1 MTTRRNFLKTGGLS
15 LASLMVGQHSFA
27 RMAEKADD
35 KLAGAASTTQYVC
48 KRPVPSKRQFT
59 SEAVEKAIATTKAK
73 LKDPKLAWM
82 FENCFPNTLDTT
94 CEHKMV
100 NGKPDTFV
108 LTGDIHAMWLRDSSA
123 QVFPHIQFAN
133 DDPKVKTMLAGVINR
148 QTWCINID
156 PYANGFNEGPTGSEW
171 ESDFTDMK
179 KELHERK
186 WEIDSLCYP
195 IRLAYHYWKTTGDA
209 SIFSDEW
216 LTAIAKVLKTFK
228 EQQRKE
234 DPKGPYRFQRK
245 TERALDTMTNDGWGN
260 PVKPVGL
267 IASAFRPSD
276 DATTFQFLV
285 PSNFFAVTSLRKAAE
300 MGYKQFAYLPLFQED
315 AAKTAG
321 PFILPSDKREIAM
334 LTTQFLSSSHFSSTM
349 LDRFQSEINHLHSGM
364 TIHRI
369 SPIEL
374 KEKKLPSSLNIQ
386 RTAGIICFEVFDYDY
401 AQMLCD
407 LDLPLL
413 FVDSPVMN
421 MRPPLKADRL
431 YMENRIEIQ
440 NAVTHMVQRGKK
452 RISFAGDKNHCQSF
466 FERYMAYRDAVEHFG
481 LTEGLSTCAMPSGQQ
496 NYPVSLYETIRRF
509 KTMPDAFV
517 CANDFVAMDLVKALN
532 ELGYSVPDD
541 IWVCGFDDSQ
551 EASYFAPR
559 LTSIH
564 IHGQIMGYTAAN
576 LLMTRIE
583 EPSLNYRTVYTE
595 TNLILRESTGD

>member
-1 MTTRRNFLKTGGLS
+1 MATKVTIQDIANELQLSRNTVS
-15 LASLMVGQHSFA
+15 
-27 RMAEKADD
+27 
-35 KLAGAASTTQYVC
+35 
-48 KRPVPSKRQFT
+48 
-59 SEAVEKAIATTKAK
+59 KAINNTGV
-73 LKDPKLAWM
+73 LA
-82 FENCFPNTLDTT
+82 
-94 CEHKMV
+94 
-100 NGKPDTFV
+100 
-108 LTGDIHAMWLRDSSA
+108 
-123 QVFPHIQFAN
+123 
-133 DDPKVKTMLAGVINR
+133 
-148 QTWCINID
+148 
-156 PYANGFNEGPTGSEW
+156 
-171 ESDFTDMK
+171 
-179 KELHERK
+179 
-186 WEIDSLCYP
+186 
-195 IRLAYHYWKTTGDA
+195 
-209 SIFSDEW
+209 
-216 LTAIAKVLKTFK
+216 
-228 EQQRKE
+228 
-234 DPKGPYRFQRK
+234 
-245 TERALDTMTNDGWGN
+245 
-260 PVKPVGL
+260 
-267 IASAFRPSD
+267 
-276 DATTFQFLV
+276 DATREKI
-285 PSNFFAVTSLRKAAE
+285 LRKAAE

-315 AAKTAG
+315 TAKAAEHS
-321 PFILPSDKREIAM
+321 ILPSDKREIAM
-334 LTTQFLSSSHFSSTM
+334 LTTQFLSSSHFSSMM
-349 LDRFQSEINHLHSGM
+349 LDRFQSEIDHLHSGM

-374 KEKKLPSSLNIQ
+374 KEKKLPSSLNIE
-386 RTAGIICFEVFDYDY
+386 RTAGIICIEVFDYDY

-407 LDLPLL
+407 LDVPLL
-413 FVDSPVMN
+413 FVDTPVMD

-431 YMENRIEIQ
+431 YMENRIEVQ
-440 NAVTHMVQRGKK
+440 NAVAHMVQRGKK

-466 FERYMAYRDAVEHFG
+466 FERYMAYKDAVEYFG

>member
-1 MTTRRNFLKTGGLS
+1 MATKVTIQDIANELQLSRNTVS
-15 LASLMVGQHSFA
+15 
-27 RMAEKADD
+27 
-35 KLAGAASTTQYVC
+35 
-48 KRPVPSKRQFT
+48 
-59 SEAVEKAIATTKAK
+59 KAINNTGV
-73 LKDPKLAWM
+73 LA
-82 FENCFPNTLDTT
+82 
-94 CEHKMV
+94 
-100 NGKPDTFV
+100 
-108 LTGDIHAMWLRDSSA
+108 
-123 QVFPHIQFAN
+123 
-133 DDPKVKTMLAGVINR
+133 
-148 QTWCINID
+148 
-156 PYANGFNEGPTGSEW
+156 
-171 ESDFTDMK
+171 
-179 KELHERK
+179 
-186 WEIDSLCYP
+186 
-195 IRLAYHYWKTTGDA
+195 
-209 SIFSDEW
+209 
-216 LTAIAKVLKTFK
+216 
-228 EQQRKE
+228 
-234 DPKGPYRFQRK
+234 
-245 TERALDTMTNDGWGN
+245 
-260 PVKPVGL
+260 
-267 IASAFRPSD
+267 
-276 DATTFQFLV
+276 DATREKI
-285 PSNFFAVTSLRKAAE
+285 LRKAAE
-300 MGYKQFAYLPLFQED
+300 MGYKQFAYLPLFQEG

-321 PFILPSDKREIAM
+321 LSILPSDKREIAM
-334 LTTQFLSSSHFSSTM
+334 LTTQFLSSSHFSSMM
-349 LDRFQSEINHLHSGM
+349 LDRFQSEIDHLHSGM

-407 LDLPLL
+407 LDVPLL
-413 FVDSPVMN
+413 FVDTPVME

-440 NAVTHMVQRGKK
+440 NAVAHMVQRGKK

-466 FERYMAYRDAVEHFG
+466 FERYMAYKDAMEYLG

-564 IHGQIMGYTAAN
+564 IHEQIMGYTAAN

>member
-1 MTTRRNFLKTGGLS
+1 MATRVTIQDIASELQLSRNTVS
-15 LASLMVGQHSFA
+15 
-27 RMAEKADD
+27 
-35 KLAGAASTTQYVC
+35 
-48 KRPVPSKRQFT
+48 
-59 SEAVEKAIATTKAK
+59 KAINNTGVLAAATREK
-73 LKDPKLAWM
+73 
-82 FENCFPNTLDTT
+82 
-94 CEHKMV
+94 
-100 NGKPDTFV
+100 
-108 LTGDIHAMWLRDSSA
+108 I
-123 QVFPHIQFAN
+123 
-133 DDPKVKTMLAGVINR
+133 
-148 QTWCINID
+148 
-156 PYANGFNEGPTGSEW
+156 
-171 ESDFTDMK
+171 
-179 KELHERK
+179 
-186 WEIDSLCYP
+186 
-195 IRLAYHYWKTTGDA
+195 
-209 SIFSDEW
+209 
-216 LTAIAKVLKTFK
+216 
-228 EQQRKE
+228 
-234 DPKGPYRFQRK
+234 
-245 TERALDTMTNDGWGN
+245 
-260 PVKPVGL
+260 
-267 IASAFRPSD
+267 
-276 DATTFQFLV
+276 
-285 PSNFFAVTSLRKAAE
+285 LRKAAE
-300 MGYKQFAYLPLFQED
+300 MGYKQFAYLPLFQEG

-321 PFILPSDKREIAM
+321 LSILPSDKREIAM
-334 LTTQFLSSSHFSSTM
+334 LTTQFLSSSHFSSMM
-349 LDRFQSEINHLHSGM
+349 LDRFQSEIDHLHSGM

-374 KEKKLPSSLNIQ
+374 KEKKLPSSLDIQ

-407 LDLPLL
+407 LDVPLL
-413 FVDSPVMN
+413 FVDTPVMD

-440 NAVTHMVQRGKK
+440 NAVAHMVQRGKK

-466 FERYMAYRDAVEHFG
+466 FERYMAYKDAMEYFG

-564 IHGQIMGYTAAN
+564 IHEQIMGYTAAN

>member
-1 MTTRRNFLKTGGLS
+1 MATKVTIQDIANELQLSRNTVS
-15 LASLMVGQHSFA
+15 
-27 RMAEKADD
+27 
-35 KLAGAASTTQYVC
+35 
-48 KRPVPSKRQFT
+48 
-59 SEAVEKAIATTKAK
+59 KAINNTGV
-73 LKDPKLAWM
+73 LA
-82 FENCFPNTLDTT
+82 
-94 CEHKMV
+94 
-100 NGKPDTFV
+100 
-108 LTGDIHAMWLRDSSA
+108 
-123 QVFPHIQFAN
+123 
-133 DDPKVKTMLAGVINR
+133 
-148 QTWCINID
+148 
-156 PYANGFNEGPTGSEW
+156 
-171 ESDFTDMK
+171 
-179 KELHERK
+179 
-186 WEIDSLCYP
+186 
-195 IRLAYHYWKTTGDA
+195 
-209 SIFSDEW
+209 
-216 LTAIAKVLKTFK
+216 
-228 EQQRKE
+228 
-234 DPKGPYRFQRK
+234 
-245 TERALDTMTNDGWGN
+245 
-260 PVKPVGL
+260 
-267 IASAFRPSD
+267 
-276 DATTFQFLV
+276 DATREKI
-285 PSNFFAVTSLRKAAE
+285 LRKAAE

-315 AAKTAG
+315 TAKAAEHS
-321 PFILPSDKREIAM
+321 ILPSDKREIAM
-334 LTTQFLSSSHFSSTM
+334 LTTQFLSSSHFSSMM
-349 LDRFQSEINHLHSGM
+349 LDRFQSEIDHLHSGM

-407 LDLPLL
+407 LDVPLL
-413 FVDSPVMN
+413 FVDTPVMD

-431 YMENRIEIQ
+431 YMENRIEVQ
-440 NAVTHMVQRGKK
+440 NAVAHMVQRGKK

-466 FERYMAYRDAVEHFG
+466 FERYMAYKDAVEYFG
-481 LTEGLSTCAMPSGQQ
+481 LTEGLNTCAMPSGQQ

>member
-1 MTTRRNFLKTGGLS
+1 MATKVTIQDIANELQLSRNTVS
-15 LASLMVGQHSFA
+15 
-27 RMAEKADD
+27 
-35 KLAGAASTTQYVC
+35 
-48 KRPVPSKRQFT
+48 
-59 SEAVEKAIATTKAK
+59 KAINNTGV
-73 LKDPKLAWM
+73 LA
-82 FENCFPNTLDTT
+82 
-94 CEHKMV
+94 
-100 NGKPDTFV
+100 
-108 LTGDIHAMWLRDSSA
+108 
-123 QVFPHIQFAN
+123 
-133 DDPKVKTMLAGVINR
+133 
-148 QTWCINID
+148 
-156 PYANGFNEGPTGSEW
+156 
-171 ESDFTDMK
+171 
-179 KELHERK
+179 
-186 WEIDSLCYP
+186 
-195 IRLAYHYWKTTGDA
+195 
-209 SIFSDEW
+209 
-216 LTAIAKVLKTFK
+216 
-228 EQQRKE
+228 
-234 DPKGPYRFQRK
+234 
-245 TERALDTMTNDGWGN
+245 
-260 PVKPVGL
+260 
-267 IASAFRPSD
+267 
-276 DATTFQFLV
+276 DATREKI
-285 PSNFFAVTSLRKAAE
+285 LRKAAE

-315 AAKTAG
+315 TAKAAEHS
-321 PFILPSDKREIAM
+321 ILPSDKREIAM
-334 LTTQFLSSSHFSSTM
+334 LTTQFLSSSHFSSMM
-349 LDRFQSEINHLHSGM
+349 LDRFQSEIEHLHSCT

-386 RTAGIICFEVFDYDY
+386 RTAGIICIEVFDYDY

-407 LDLPLL
+407 LDVPLL
-413 FVDSPVMN
+413 FVDTPVMD

-431 YMENRIEIQ
+431 YMENRIEVQ
-440 NAVTHMVQRGKK
+440 NAVAHMVQRGKK

-466 FERYMAYRDAVEHFG
+466 FERYMAYKDAVEYFG
-481 LTEGLSTCAMPSGQQ
+481 LTEGLSTCAMPFGQQ

>member
-1 MTTRRNFLKTGGLS
+1 MATKVTIQDIASELQLSRNTVS
-15 LASLMVGQHSFA
+15 
-27 RMAEKADD
+27 
-35 KLAGAASTTQYVC
+35 
-48 KRPVPSKRQFT
+48 
-59 SEAVEKAIATTKAK
+59 KAINNTGV
-73 LKDPKLAWM
+73 LA
-82 FENCFPNTLDTT
+82 
-94 CEHKMV
+94 
-100 NGKPDTFV
+100 
-108 LTGDIHAMWLRDSSA
+108 
-123 QVFPHIQFAN
+123 
-133 DDPKVKTMLAGVINR
+133 
-148 QTWCINID
+148 
-156 PYANGFNEGPTGSEW
+156 
-171 ESDFTDMK
+171 
-179 KELHERK
+179 
-186 WEIDSLCYP
+186 
-195 IRLAYHYWKTTGDA
+195 
-209 SIFSDEW
+209 
-216 LTAIAKVLKTFK
+216 
-228 EQQRKE
+228 
-234 DPKGPYRFQRK
+234 
-245 TERALDTMTNDGWGN
+245 
-260 PVKPVGL
+260 
-267 IASAFRPSD
+267 
-276 DATTFQFLV
+276 DATREKI
-285 PSNFFAVTSLRKAAE
+285 LRKAAE
-300 MGYKQFAYLPLFQED
+300 MGYKQFAYLPLFQEG

-321 PFILPSDKREIAM
+321 LSILPSDKREIAM

-374 KEKKLPSSLNIQ
+374 KEKKLPSSLDIQ

-407 LDLPLL
+407 LDVPLL
-413 FVDSPVMN
+413 FVDTPVMD

-440 NAVTHMVQRGKK
+440 NAVAHMVQRGKK

-466 FERYMAYRDAVEHFG
+466 FERYMAYKDAMEYFG

-551 EASYFAPR
+551 EASYFSPH

>member
-1 MTTRRNFLKTGGLS
+1 MATKVTIQDIANELQLSRNTVS
-15 LASLMVGQHSFA
+15 
-27 RMAEKADD
+27 
-35 KLAGAASTTQYVC
+35 
-48 KRPVPSKRQFT
+48 
-59 SEAVEKAIATTKAK
+59 KAINSTGV
-73 LKDPKLAWM
+73 LA
-82 FENCFPNTLDTT
+82 
-94 CEHKMV
+94 
-100 NGKPDTFV
+100 
-108 LTGDIHAMWLRDSSA
+108 
-123 QVFPHIQFAN
+123 
-133 DDPKVKTMLAGVINR
+133 
-148 QTWCINID
+148 
-156 PYANGFNEGPTGSEW
+156 
-171 ESDFTDMK
+171 
-179 KELHERK
+179 
-186 WEIDSLCYP
+186 
-195 IRLAYHYWKTTGDA
+195 
-209 SIFSDEW
+209 
-216 LTAIAKVLKTFK
+216 
-228 EQQRKE
+228 
-234 DPKGPYRFQRK
+234 
-245 TERALDTMTNDGWGN
+245 
-260 PVKPVGL
+260 
-267 IASAFRPSD
+267 
-276 DATTFQFLV
+276 DATREKI
-285 PSNFFAVTSLRKAAE
+285 LRKAAE

-315 AAKTAG
+315 TAKAAEHS
-321 PFILPSDKREIAM
+321 ILPSDKREIAM
-334 LTTQFLSSSHFSSTM
+334 LTTQFLSSSHFSSMM
-349 LDRFQSEINHLHSGM
+349 LDRFQSEIEHLHSCT

-386 RTAGIICFEVFDYDY
+386 RTAGIICIEVFDYDY

-407 LDLPLL
+407 LDVPLL
-413 FVDSPVMN
+413 FVDTPVMD

-431 YMENRIEIQ
+431 YMENRIEVQ
-440 NAVTHMVQRGKK
+440 NAVAHMVQRGKK

-466 FERYMAYRDAVEHFG
+466 FERYMAYKDAVEYFG

>member
-1 MTTRRNFLKTGGLS
+1 MATKVTIQDIANELQLSRNTVS
-15 LASLMVGQHSFA
+15 
-27 RMAEKADD
+27 
-35 KLAGAASTTQYVC
+35 
-48 KRPVPSKRQFT
+48 
-59 SEAVEKAIATTKAK
+59 KAINNTGV
-73 LKDPKLAWM
+73 LA
-82 FENCFPNTLDTT
+82 
-94 CEHKMV
+94 
-100 NGKPDTFV
+100 
-108 LTGDIHAMWLRDSSA
+108 
-123 QVFPHIQFAN
+123 
-133 DDPKVKTMLAGVINR
+133 
-148 QTWCINID
+148 
-156 PYANGFNEGPTGSEW
+156 
-171 ESDFTDMK
+171 
-179 KELHERK
+179 
-186 WEIDSLCYP
+186 
-195 IRLAYHYWKTTGDA
+195 
-209 SIFSDEW
+209 
-216 LTAIAKVLKTFK
+216 
-228 EQQRKE
+228 
-234 DPKGPYRFQRK
+234 
-245 TERALDTMTNDGWGN
+245 
-260 PVKPVGL
+260 
-267 IASAFRPSD
+267 
-276 DATTFQFLV
+276 DATREKI
-285 PSNFFAVTSLRKAAE
+285 LRKAAE

-315 AAKTAG
+315 TAKAAEHS
-321 PFILPSDKREIAM
+321 ILPSDKREIAM
-334 LTTQFLSSSHFSSTM
+334 LTTQFLSSSHFSSMM
-349 LDRFQSEINHLHSGM
+349 LDRFQSEIEHLHSCT

-374 KEKKLPSSLNIQ
+374 KEKKLPSSLNIE
-386 RTAGIICFEVFDYDY
+386 RTAGIICIEVFDYDY

-407 LDLPLL
+407 LDVPLL
-413 FVDSPVMN
+413 FVDTPVMD

-431 YMENRIEIQ
+431 YMENRIEVQ
-440 NAVTHMVQRGKK
+440 NAVAHMVQRGKK

-466 FERYMAYRDAVEHFG
+466 FERYMAYRDAVEYFG

>member
-1 MTTRRNFLKTGGLS
+1 MATRVTIQDIANELQLSRNTVS
-15 LASLMVGQHSFA
+15 
-27 RMAEKADD
+27 
-35 KLAGAASTTQYVC
+35 
-48 KRPVPSKRQFT
+48 
-59 SEAVEKAIATTKAK
+59 KAINNTGV
-73 LKDPKLAWM
+73 LA
-82 FENCFPNTLDTT
+82 
-94 CEHKMV
+94 
-100 NGKPDTFV
+100 
-108 LTGDIHAMWLRDSSA
+108 
-123 QVFPHIQFAN
+123 
-133 DDPKVKTMLAGVINR
+133 
-148 QTWCINID
+148 
-156 PYANGFNEGPTGSEW
+156 
-171 ESDFTDMK
+171 
-179 KELHERK
+179 
-186 WEIDSLCYP
+186 
-195 IRLAYHYWKTTGDA
+195 
-209 SIFSDEW
+209 
-216 LTAIAKVLKTFK
+216 
-228 EQQRKE
+228 
-234 DPKGPYRFQRK
+234 
-245 TERALDTMTNDGWGN
+245 
-260 PVKPVGL
+260 
-267 IASAFRPSD
+267 
-276 DATTFQFLV
+276 DATREKI
-285 PSNFFAVTSLRKAAE
+285 LRKAAE
-300 MGYKQFAYLPLFQED
+300 MGYKQFAYLPLFQEG

-321 PFILPSDKREIAM
+321 LSILPSDKREIAM
-334 LTTQFLSSSHFSSTM
+334 LTTQFLSSSHFSSMM
-349 LDRFQSEINHLHSGM
+349 LDRFQSEIDHLHSGM

-374 KEKKLPSSLNIQ
+374 KEKKLPSSLDIQ

-407 LDLPLL
+407 LDVPLL
-413 FVDSPVMN
+413 FVDTPVME

-440 NAVTHMVQRGKK
+440 NAVAHMVQRGKK

-466 FERYMAYRDAVEHFG
+466 FERYMAYKDAMEYFG
-481 LTEGLSTCAMPSGQQ
+481 LTEGLSTCAMPPGQQ

-564 IHGQIMGYTAAN
+564 IHEQIMGYTAAN

>member
-1 MTTRRNFLKTGGLS
+1 MATKVTIQDIASELQLSRNTVS
-15 LASLMVGQHSFA
+15 
-27 RMAEKADD
+27 
-35 KLAGAASTTQYVC
+35 
-48 KRPVPSKRQFT
+48 
-59 SEAVEKAIATTKAK
+59 KAINNTGV
-73 LKDPKLAWM
+73 LA
-82 FENCFPNTLDTT
+82 
-94 CEHKMV
+94 
-100 NGKPDTFV
+100 
-108 LTGDIHAMWLRDSSA
+108 
-123 QVFPHIQFAN
+123 
-133 DDPKVKTMLAGVINR
+133 
-148 QTWCINID
+148 
-156 PYANGFNEGPTGSEW
+156 
-171 ESDFTDMK
+171 
-179 KELHERK
+179 
-186 WEIDSLCYP
+186 
-195 IRLAYHYWKTTGDA
+195 
-209 SIFSDEW
+209 
-216 LTAIAKVLKTFK
+216 
-228 EQQRKE
+228 
-234 DPKGPYRFQRK
+234 
-245 TERALDTMTNDGWGN
+245 
-260 PVKPVGL
+260 
-267 IASAFRPSD
+267 
-276 DATTFQFLV
+276 DATREKI
-285 PSNFFAVTSLRKAAE
+285 LRKAAE
-300 MGYKQFAYLPLFQED
+300 MGYKQFAYLPLFQEG

-321 PFILPSDKREIAM
+321 LSILPSDKREIAM
-334 LTTQFLSSSHFSSTM
+334 LTTQFLSSSHFSSMM
-349 LDRFQSEINHLHSGM
+349 LDRFQSEIDHLHSGM

-386 RTAGIICFEVFDYDY
+386 RTAGIICIEVFDYDY

-407 LDLPLL
+407 LDVPLL
-413 FVDSPVMN
+413 FVDTPVMD

-440 NAVTHMVQRGKK
+440 NAVAHMVQRGKK

-466 FERYMAYRDAVEHFG
+466 FERYMAYKDAMEYFG

-551 EASYFAPR
+551 EASYFSPH

-564 IHGQIMGYTAAN
+564 IHEQIMGYTAAN

>member
-1 MTTRRNFLKTGGLS
+1 MATKVTIQDIASELQLSRNTVS
-15 LASLMVGQHSFA
+15 
-27 RMAEKADD
+27 
-35 KLAGAASTTQYVC
+35 
-48 KRPVPSKRQFT
+48 
-59 SEAVEKAIATTKAK
+59 KAINNTGV
-73 LKDPKLAWM
+73 LA
-82 FENCFPNTLDTT
+82 
-94 CEHKMV
+94 
-100 NGKPDTFV
+100 
-108 LTGDIHAMWLRDSSA
+108 
-123 QVFPHIQFAN
+123 
-133 DDPKVKTMLAGVINR
+133 
-148 QTWCINID
+148 
-156 PYANGFNEGPTGSEW
+156 
-171 ESDFTDMK
+171 
-179 KELHERK
+179 
-186 WEIDSLCYP
+186 
-195 IRLAYHYWKTTGDA
+195 
-209 SIFSDEW
+209 
-216 LTAIAKVLKTFK
+216 
-228 EQQRKE
+228 
-234 DPKGPYRFQRK
+234 
-245 TERALDTMTNDGWGN
+245 
-260 PVKPVGL
+260 
-267 IASAFRPSD
+267 
-276 DATTFQFLV
+276 DATREKI
-285 PSNFFAVTSLRKAAE
+285 LRKAAE
-300 MGYKQFAYLPLFQED
+300 MGYKQFAYLPLFQEG

-321 PFILPSDKREIAM
+321 LSILPSDKREIAM
-334 LTTQFLSSSHFSSTM
+334 LTTQFLGSSHFSSMM
-349 LDRFQSEINHLHSGM
+349 LDRFQSEIDHLHSGM

-374 KEKKLPSSLNIQ
+374 KEKKLPSSLDIQ

-407 LDLPLL
+407 LDVPLL
-413 FVDSPVMN
+413 FVDTPVMD

-440 NAVTHMVQRGKK
+440 NAVAHMVQRGKK

-466 FERYMAYRDAVEHFG
+466 FERYMAYKDAMEYFG

-551 EASYFAPR
+551 EASYFSPH

-564 IHGQIMGYTAAN
+564 IHEQIMGYTAAN

>member
-1 MTTRRNFLKTGGLS
+1 MATRVTIQDIASELQLSRNTVS
-15 LASLMVGQHSFA
+15 
-27 RMAEKADD
+27 
-35 KLAGAASTTQYVC
+35 
-48 KRPVPSKRQFT
+48 
-59 SEAVEKAIATTKAK
+59 KAINNTGV
-73 LKDPKLAWM
+73 LA
-82 FENCFPNTLDTT
+82 
-94 CEHKMV
+94 
-100 NGKPDTFV
+100 
-108 LTGDIHAMWLRDSSA
+108 
-123 QVFPHIQFAN
+123 
-133 DDPKVKTMLAGVINR
+133 
-148 QTWCINID
+148 
-156 PYANGFNEGPTGSEW
+156 
-171 ESDFTDMK
+171 
-179 KELHERK
+179 
-186 WEIDSLCYP
+186 
-195 IRLAYHYWKTTGDA
+195 
-209 SIFSDEW
+209 
-216 LTAIAKVLKTFK
+216 
-228 EQQRKE
+228 
-234 DPKGPYRFQRK
+234 
-245 TERALDTMTNDGWGN
+245 
-260 PVKPVGL
+260 
-267 IASAFRPSD
+267 
-276 DATTFQFLV
+276 DATREKI
-285 PSNFFAVTSLRKAAE
+285 LRKAAE

-315 AAKTAG
+315 TAKAAEHS
-321 PFILPSDKREIAM
+321 ILPSDKREIAM
-334 LTTQFLSSSHFSSTM
+334 LTTQFLSSSHFSSMM
-349 LDRFQSEINHLHSGM
+349 LDRFQSEIDHLHSGM

-374 KEKKLPSSLNIQ
+374 KEKKLPSSLDIQ

-407 LDLPLL
+407 LDVPLL
-413 FVDSPVMN
+413 FVDTPVMD

-440 NAVTHMVQRGKK
+440 NAVAHMVQRGKK

-466 FERYMAYRDAVEHFG
+466 FERYMAYKDAMEYFG

>member
-1 MTTRRNFLKTGGLS
+1 MTTKVTIQDIANELQLSRNTVS
-15 LASLMVGQHSFA
+15 
-27 RMAEKADD
+27 
-35 KLAGAASTTQYVC
+35 
-48 KRPVPSKRQFT
+48 
-59 SEAVEKAIATTKAK
+59 KAINNTGV
-73 LKDPKLAWM
+73 LA
-82 FENCFPNTLDTT
+82 
-94 CEHKMV
+94 
-100 NGKPDTFV
+100 
-108 LTGDIHAMWLRDSSA
+108 
-123 QVFPHIQFAN
+123 
-133 DDPKVKTMLAGVINR
+133 
-148 QTWCINID
+148 
-156 PYANGFNEGPTGSEW
+156 
-171 ESDFTDMK
+171 
-179 KELHERK
+179 
-186 WEIDSLCYP
+186 
-195 IRLAYHYWKTTGDA
+195 
-209 SIFSDEW
+209 
-216 LTAIAKVLKTFK
+216 
-228 EQQRKE
+228 
-234 DPKGPYRFQRK
+234 
-245 TERALDTMTNDGWGN
+245 
-260 PVKPVGL
+260 
-267 IASAFRPSD
+267 
-276 DATTFQFLV
+276 DATREKI
-285 PSNFFAVTSLRKAAE
+285 LRKAAE

-315 AAKTAG
+315 TAKAAEHS
-321 PFILPSDKREIAM
+321 ILPSDKREIAM
-334 LTTQFLSSSHFSSTM
+334 LTTQFLSSSHFSSMM
-349 LDRFQSEINHLHSGM
+349 LDRFQSEIEHLHSCT

-407 LDLPLL
+407 LDVPLL
-413 FVDSPVMN
+413 FVDTPVMD

-431 YMENRIEIQ
+431 YMENRIEVQ
-440 NAVTHMVQRGKK
+440 NAVAHMVQRGKK

-466 FERYMAYRDAVEHFG
+466 FERYMAYKDAVEYFG

>member
-1 MTTRRNFLKTGGLS
+1 MATKVTIQDIANELQLSRNTVS
-15 LASLMVGQHSFA
+15 
-27 RMAEKADD
+27 
-35 KLAGAASTTQYVC
+35 
-48 KRPVPSKRQFT
+48 
-59 SEAVEKAIATTKAK
+59 KAINNTGV
-73 LKDPKLAWM
+73 LA
-82 FENCFPNTLDTT
+82 
-94 CEHKMV
+94 
-100 NGKPDTFV
+100 
-108 LTGDIHAMWLRDSSA
+108 
-123 QVFPHIQFAN
+123 
-133 DDPKVKTMLAGVINR
+133 
-148 QTWCINID
+148 
-156 PYANGFNEGPTGSEW
+156 
-171 ESDFTDMK
+171 
-179 KELHERK
+179 
-186 WEIDSLCYP
+186 
-195 IRLAYHYWKTTGDA
+195 
-209 SIFSDEW
+209 
-216 LTAIAKVLKTFK
+216 
-228 EQQRKE
+228 
-234 DPKGPYRFQRK
+234 
-245 TERALDTMTNDGWGN
+245 
-260 PVKPVGL
+260 
-267 IASAFRPSD
+267 
-276 DATTFQFLV
+276 DATREKI
-285 PSNFFAVTSLRKAAE
+285 LRKAAE

-315 AAKTAG
+315 TAKAAEHS
-321 PFILPSDKREIAM
+321 ILPSDKREIAM
-334 LTTQFLSSSHFSSTM
+334 LTTQFLSSSHFSSMM
-349 LDRFQSEINHLHSGM
+349 LDRFQSEIEHLHSCT

-386 RTAGIICFEVFDYDY
+386 RTAGIICIEVFDYDY

-407 LDLPLL
+407 LDVPLL
-413 FVDSPVMN
+413 FVDTPVMD
-421 MRPPLKADRL
+421 MCPPLKADRL
-431 YMENRIEIQ
+431 YMENRIEVQ
-440 NAVTHMVQRGKK
+440 NAVAHMVQRGKK

-466 FERYMAYRDAVEHFG
+466 FERYMAYKDAVEYFG

>member
-1 MTTRRNFLKTGGLS
+1 MATKVTIQDIANELQLSRNTVS
-15 LASLMVGQHSFA
+15 
-27 RMAEKADD
+27 
-35 KLAGAASTTQYVC
+35 
-48 KRPVPSKRQFT
+48 
-59 SEAVEKAIATTKAK
+59 KAINNTGV
-73 LKDPKLAWM
+73 LA
-82 FENCFPNTLDTT
+82 
-94 CEHKMV
+94 
-100 NGKPDTFV
+100 
-108 LTGDIHAMWLRDSSA
+108 
-123 QVFPHIQFAN
+123 
-133 DDPKVKTMLAGVINR
+133 
-148 QTWCINID
+148 
-156 PYANGFNEGPTGSEW
+156 
-171 ESDFTDMK
+171 
-179 KELHERK
+179 
-186 WEIDSLCYP
+186 
-195 IRLAYHYWKTTGDA
+195 
-209 SIFSDEW
+209 
-216 LTAIAKVLKTFK
+216 
-228 EQQRKE
+228 
-234 DPKGPYRFQRK
+234 
-245 TERALDTMTNDGWGN
+245 
-260 PVKPVGL
+260 
-267 IASAFRPSD
+267 
-276 DATTFQFLV
+276 DATREKI
-285 PSNFFAVTSLRKAAE
+285 LRKAAE

-315 AAKTAG
+315 TAKAAEHS
-321 PFILPSDKREIAM
+321 ILPSDKREIAM
-334 LTTQFLSSSHFSSTM
+334 LTTQFLSSSHFSSMM
-349 LDRFQSEINHLHSGM
+349 LDRFQSEIDHLHSGM

-386 RTAGIICFEVFDYDY
+386 RTAGIICIEVFDYDY

-407 LDLPLL
+407 LDVPLL
-413 FVDSPVMN
+413 FVDTPVMD

-440 NAVTHMVQRGKK
+440 NAVAHMVQRGKK

-466 FERYMAYRDAVEHFG
+466 FERYMAYKDAVEYFG

-496 NYPVSLYETIRRF
+496 DYPVSLYETIRRF

>member
-1 MTTRRNFLKTGGLS
+1 MATKVTIQDIANELQLSRNTVS
-15 LASLMVGQHSFA
+15 
-27 RMAEKADD
+27 
-35 KLAGAASTTQYVC
+35 
-48 KRPVPSKRQFT
+48 
-59 SEAVEKAIATTKAK
+59 KAINNTGV
-73 LKDPKLAWM
+73 LA
-82 FENCFPNTLDTT
+82 
-94 CEHKMV
+94 
-100 NGKPDTFV
+100 
-108 LTGDIHAMWLRDSSA
+108 
-123 QVFPHIQFAN
+123 
-133 DDPKVKTMLAGVINR
+133 
-148 QTWCINID
+148 
-156 PYANGFNEGPTGSEW
+156 
-171 ESDFTDMK
+171 
-179 KELHERK
+179 
-186 WEIDSLCYP
+186 
-195 IRLAYHYWKTTGDA
+195 
-209 SIFSDEW
+209 
-216 LTAIAKVLKTFK
+216 
-228 EQQRKE
+228 
-234 DPKGPYRFQRK
+234 
-245 TERALDTMTNDGWGN
+245 
-260 PVKPVGL
+260 
-267 IASAFRPSD
+267 
-276 DATTFQFLV
+276 DATREKI
-285 PSNFFAVTSLRKAAE
+285 LRKAAE
-300 MGYKQFAYLPLFQED
+300 MGYKQFAYLPLFQEG

-321 PFILPSDKREIAM
+321 LSILPSDKREIAM
-334 LTTQFLSSSHFSSTM
+334 LTTQFLSSSHFSSMM
-349 LDRFQSEINHLHSGM
+349 LDRFQSEIDHLHSGM

-407 LDLPLL
+407 LDVPLL
-413 FVDSPVMN
+413 FVDTPVMD

-440 NAVTHMVQRGKK
+440 NAVAHMVQRGKK

-466 FERYMAYRDAVEHFG
+466 FERYMAYKDAMEYFG

-564 IHGQIMGYTAAN
+564 IHEQIMGYTAAN

>member
-1 MTTRRNFLKTGGLS
+1 MATKVTIQDIANELQLSRNTVS
-15 LASLMVGQHSFA
+15 
-27 RMAEKADD
+27 
-35 KLAGAASTTQYVC
+35 
-48 KRPVPSKRQFT
+48 
-59 SEAVEKAIATTKAK
+59 KAINNTGV
-73 LKDPKLAWM
+73 LA
-82 FENCFPNTLDTT
+82 
-94 CEHKMV
+94 
-100 NGKPDTFV
+100 
-108 LTGDIHAMWLRDSSA
+108 
-123 QVFPHIQFAN
+123 
-133 DDPKVKTMLAGVINR
+133 
-148 QTWCINID
+148 
-156 PYANGFNEGPTGSEW
+156 
-171 ESDFTDMK
+171 
-179 KELHERK
+179 
-186 WEIDSLCYP
+186 
-195 IRLAYHYWKTTGDA
+195 
-209 SIFSDEW
+209 
-216 LTAIAKVLKTFK
+216 
-228 EQQRKE
+228 
-234 DPKGPYRFQRK
+234 
-245 TERALDTMTNDGWGN
+245 
-260 PVKPVGL
+260 
-267 IASAFRPSD
+267 
-276 DATTFQFLV
+276 DATREKI
-285 PSNFFAVTSLRKAAE
+285 LRKAAE

-315 AAKTAG
+315 TAKAAEHS
-321 PFILPSDKREIAM
+321 ILPSDKREIAM
-334 LTTQFLSSSHFSSTM
+334 LTTQFLSSSHFSSMM
-349 LDRFQSEINHLHSGM
+349 LDRFQSEIEHLHSCT

-386 RTAGIICFEVFDYDY
+386 RTAGIICIEVFDYDY

-407 LDLPLL
+407 LDVPLL

-440 NAVTHMVQRGKK
+440 NAVAHMVQRGKK

-466 FERYMAYRDAVEHFG
+466 FERYMAYKDAVEYFG

>member
-1 MTTRRNFLKTGGLS
+1 MATKVTIQDIANELQLSRNTVS
-15 LASLMVGQHSFA
+15 
-27 RMAEKADD
+27 
-35 KLAGAASTTQYVC
+35 
-48 KRPVPSKRQFT
+48 
-59 SEAVEKAIATTKAK
+59 KAINNTGV
-73 LKDPKLAWM
+73 LA
-82 FENCFPNTLDTT
+82 
-94 CEHKMV
+94 
-100 NGKPDTFV
+100 
-108 LTGDIHAMWLRDSSA
+108 
-123 QVFPHIQFAN
+123 
-133 DDPKVKTMLAGVINR
+133 
-148 QTWCINID
+148 
-156 PYANGFNEGPTGSEW
+156 
-171 ESDFTDMK
+171 
-179 KELHERK
+179 
-186 WEIDSLCYP
+186 
-195 IRLAYHYWKTTGDA
+195 
-209 SIFSDEW
+209 
-216 LTAIAKVLKTFK
+216 
-228 EQQRKE
+228 
-234 DPKGPYRFQRK
+234 
-245 TERALDTMTNDGWGN
+245 
-260 PVKPVGL
+260 
-267 IASAFRPSD
+267 
-276 DATTFQFLV
+276 DATREKI
-285 PSNFFAVTSLRKAAE
+285 LRKAAE
-300 MGYKQFAYLPLFQED
+300 MGYKQFAYLPLFQEG

-321 PFILPSDKREIAM
+321 LSILPSDKREIAM
-334 LTTQFLSSSHFSSTM
+334 LTTQFLSSSHFSSMM
-349 LDRFQSEINHLHSGM
+349 LDRFQSEIDHLHSGM

-374 KEKKLPSSLNIQ
+374 KEKKLPSSLDIQ

-407 LDLPLL
+407 LDVPLL
-413 FVDSPVMN
+413 FVDTPVMD

-440 NAVTHMVQRGKK
+440 NAVAHMVQRGKK

-466 FERYMAYRDAVEHFG
+466 FERYMAYKDAVEYFG

>member
-1 MTTRRNFLKTGGLS
+1 MATKVTIQDIASELQLSRNTVS
-15 LASLMVGQHSFA
+15 
-27 RMAEKADD
+27 
-35 KLAGAASTTQYVC
+35 
-48 KRPVPSKRQFT
+48 
-59 SEAVEKAIATTKAK
+59 KAINNTGV
-73 LKDPKLAWM
+73 LA
-82 FENCFPNTLDTT
+82 
-94 CEHKMV
+94 
-100 NGKPDTFV
+100 
-108 LTGDIHAMWLRDSSA
+108 
-123 QVFPHIQFAN
+123 
-133 DDPKVKTMLAGVINR
+133 
-148 QTWCINID
+148 
-156 PYANGFNEGPTGSEW
+156 
-171 ESDFTDMK
+171 
-179 KELHERK
+179 
-186 WEIDSLCYP
+186 
-195 IRLAYHYWKTTGDA
+195 
-209 SIFSDEW
+209 
-216 LTAIAKVLKTFK
+216 
-228 EQQRKE
+228 
-234 DPKGPYRFQRK
+234 
-245 TERALDTMTNDGWGN
+245 
-260 PVKPVGL
+260 
-267 IASAFRPSD
+267 
-276 DATTFQFLV
+276 DATREKI
-285 PSNFFAVTSLRKAAE
+285 LRKAAE

-315 AAKTAG
+315 TAKAAEHS
-321 PFILPSDKREIAM
+321 ILPSDKREIAM

-386 RTAGIICFEVFDYDY
+386 HTAGIICFEVFDYDY

-407 LDLPLL
+407 LDVPLL
-413 FVDSPVMN
+413 FVDTPVMD

-431 YMENRIEIQ
+431 YMENRIEVQ
-440 NAVTHMVQRGKK
+440 NAVAHMVQRGKK

-466 FERYMAYRDAVEHFG
+466 FERYMAYRDAVEYFG

>member
-1 MTTRRNFLKTGGLS
+1 MATKVTIQDIASELQLSRNTVS
-15 LASLMVGQHSFA
+15 
-27 RMAEKADD
+27 
-35 KLAGAASTTQYVC
+35 
-48 KRPVPSKRQFT
+48 
-59 SEAVEKAIATTKAK
+59 KAINNTGV
-73 LKDPKLAWM
+73 LA
-82 FENCFPNTLDTT
+82 
-94 CEHKMV
+94 
-100 NGKPDTFV
+100 
-108 LTGDIHAMWLRDSSA
+108 
-123 QVFPHIQFAN
+123 
-133 DDPKVKTMLAGVINR
+133 
-148 QTWCINID
+148 
-156 PYANGFNEGPTGSEW
+156 
-171 ESDFTDMK
+171 
-179 KELHERK
+179 
-186 WEIDSLCYP
+186 
-195 IRLAYHYWKTTGDA
+195 
-209 SIFSDEW
+209 
-216 LTAIAKVLKTFK
+216 
-228 EQQRKE
+228 
-234 DPKGPYRFQRK
+234 
-245 TERALDTMTNDGWGN
+245 
-260 PVKPVGL
+260 
-267 IASAFRPSD
+267 
-276 DATTFQFLV
+276 DATREKI
-285 PSNFFAVTSLRKAAE
+285 LRKAAE

-315 AAKTAG
+315 TAKAAEHS
-321 PFILPSDKREIAM
+321 ILPSDKREIAM
-334 LTTQFLSSSHFSSTM
+334 LTTQFLSSSHFSSMM
-349 LDRFQSEINHLHSGM
+349 LDRFQSEIEHLHSCT

-374 KEKKLPSSLNIQ
+374 KEKKLPSSLNIE
-386 RTAGIICFEVFDYDY
+386 RTAGIICIEVFDYDY

-407 LDLPLL
+407 LDVPLL
-413 FVDSPVMN
+413 FVDTPVMD

-440 NAVTHMVQRGKK
+440 NAVAHMVQHGKK

-466 FERYMAYRDAVEHFG
+466 FERYMAYKDAVEYFG

>member
-1 MTTRRNFLKTGGLS
+1 MATKVTIQDIANELQLSRNTVS
-15 LASLMVGQHSFA
+15 
-27 RMAEKADD
+27 
-35 KLAGAASTTQYVC
+35 
-48 KRPVPSKRQFT
+48 
-59 SEAVEKAIATTKAK
+59 KAINNTGV
-73 LKDPKLAWM
+73 LA
-82 FENCFPNTLDTT
+82 
-94 CEHKMV
+94 
-100 NGKPDTFV
+100 
-108 LTGDIHAMWLRDSSA
+108 
-123 QVFPHIQFAN
+123 
-133 DDPKVKTMLAGVINR
+133 
-148 QTWCINID
+148 
-156 PYANGFNEGPTGSEW
+156 
-171 ESDFTDMK
+171 
-179 KELHERK
+179 
-186 WEIDSLCYP
+186 
-195 IRLAYHYWKTTGDA
+195 
-209 SIFSDEW
+209 
-216 LTAIAKVLKTFK
+216 
-228 EQQRKE
+228 
-234 DPKGPYRFQRK
+234 
-245 TERALDTMTNDGWGN
+245 
-260 PVKPVGL
+260 
-267 IASAFRPSD
+267 
-276 DATTFQFLV
+276 DATREKI
-285 PSNFFAVTSLRKAAE
+285 LRKAAE
-300 MGYKQFAYLPLFQED
+300 MGYKQFAYLPLFQEG

-321 PFILPSDKREIAM
+321 LSILPSDKREIAM
-334 LTTQFLSSSHFSSTM
+334 LTTQFLSSSHFSSMM

-386 RTAGIICFEVFDYDY
+386 CTAGIICIEVFDYDY

-407 LDLPLL
+407 LDVPLL
-413 FVDSPVMN
+413 FVDTPVMD

-440 NAVTHMVQRGKK
+440 NAVAHMVQRGKK

-466 FERYMAYRDAVEHFG
+466 FERYMAYKDAVEYFG

>member
-1 MTTRRNFLKTGGLS
+1 MATKVTIQDIASELQLSRNTVS
-15 LASLMVGQHSFA
+15 
-27 RMAEKADD
+27 
-35 KLAGAASTTQYVC
+35 
-48 KRPVPSKRQFT
+48 
-59 SEAVEKAIATTKAK
+59 KAINNTGV
-73 LKDPKLAWM
+73 LA
-82 FENCFPNTLDTT
+82 
-94 CEHKMV
+94 
-100 NGKPDTFV
+100 
-108 LTGDIHAMWLRDSSA
+108 
-123 QVFPHIQFAN
+123 
-133 DDPKVKTMLAGVINR
+133 
-148 QTWCINID
+148 
-156 PYANGFNEGPTGSEW
+156 
-171 ESDFTDMK
+171 
-179 KELHERK
+179 
-186 WEIDSLCYP
+186 
-195 IRLAYHYWKTTGDA
+195 
-209 SIFSDEW
+209 
-216 LTAIAKVLKTFK
+216 
-228 EQQRKE
+228 
-234 DPKGPYRFQRK
+234 
-245 TERALDTMTNDGWGN
+245 
-260 PVKPVGL
+260 
-267 IASAFRPSD
+267 
-276 DATTFQFLV
+276 DATREKI
-285 PSNFFAVTSLRKAAE
+285 LRKAAE
-300 MGYKQFAYLPLFQED
+300 MGYKQFAYLPLFQEG

-321 PFILPSDKREIAM
+321 LSILPSDKREIAM
-334 LTTQFLSSSHFSSTM
+334 LTTQFLSSSHFSSMM
-349 LDRFQSEINHLHSGM
+349 LDRFQSEIDHLHSGM

-374 KEKKLPSSLNIQ
+374 KEKKLPSSLDIQ

-407 LDLPLL
+407 LDVPLL
-413 FVDSPVMN
+413 FVDTPVMD

-440 NAVTHMVQRGKK
+440 NAVAHMVQRGKK

-466 FERYMAYRDAVEHFG
+466 FERYMAYKDAMEYFG

-551 EASYFAPR
+551 EASYFSPH

>member
-1 MTTRRNFLKTGGLS
+1 MTTKVTIQDIANELQLSRNTVS
-15 LASLMVGQHSFA
+15 
-27 RMAEKADD
+27 
-35 KLAGAASTTQYVC
+35 
-48 KRPVPSKRQFT
+48 
-59 SEAVEKAIATTKAK
+59 KAINNTGV
-73 LKDPKLAWM
+73 LA
-82 FENCFPNTLDTT
+82 
-94 CEHKMV
+94 
-100 NGKPDTFV
+100 
-108 LTGDIHAMWLRDSSA
+108 
-123 QVFPHIQFAN
+123 
-133 DDPKVKTMLAGVINR
+133 
-148 QTWCINID
+148 
-156 PYANGFNEGPTGSEW
+156 
-171 ESDFTDMK
+171 
-179 KELHERK
+179 
-186 WEIDSLCYP
+186 
-195 IRLAYHYWKTTGDA
+195 
-209 SIFSDEW
+209 
-216 LTAIAKVLKTFK
+216 
-228 EQQRKE
+228 
-234 DPKGPYRFQRK
+234 
-245 TERALDTMTNDGWGN
+245 
-260 PVKPVGL
+260 
-267 IASAFRPSD
+267 
-276 DATTFQFLV
+276 DATREKI
-285 PSNFFAVTSLRKAAE
+285 LRKAAE

-315 AAKTAG
+315 AAKTAA
-321 PFILPSDKREIAM
+321 PSILPSDKREIAM
-334 LTTQFLSSSHFSSTM
+334 LTTQFLSSSHFSSMM
-349 LDRFQSEINHLHSGM
+349 LDRFQSEIEHLHSCT

-407 LDLPLL
+407 LDVPLL

-440 NAVTHMVQRGKK
+440 NAVAHMVQRGKK

-466 FERYMAYRDAVEHFG
+466 FERYMAYKDAVEYFG

>member
-1 MTTRRNFLKTGGLS
+1 MATKVTIQDIANELQLSRNTVS
-15 LASLMVGQHSFA
+15 
-27 RMAEKADD
+27 
-35 KLAGAASTTQYVC
+35 
-48 KRPVPSKRQFT
+48 
-59 SEAVEKAIATTKAK
+59 KAINNTGV
-73 LKDPKLAWM
+73 LA
-82 FENCFPNTLDTT
+82 
-94 CEHKMV
+94 
-100 NGKPDTFV
+100 
-108 LTGDIHAMWLRDSSA
+108 
-123 QVFPHIQFAN
+123 
-133 DDPKVKTMLAGVINR
+133 
-148 QTWCINID
+148 
-156 PYANGFNEGPTGSEW
+156 
-171 ESDFTDMK
+171 
-179 KELHERK
+179 
-186 WEIDSLCYP
+186 
-195 IRLAYHYWKTTGDA
+195 
-209 SIFSDEW
+209 
-216 LTAIAKVLKTFK
+216 
-228 EQQRKE
+228 
-234 DPKGPYRFQRK
+234 
-245 TERALDTMTNDGWGN
+245 
-260 PVKPVGL
+260 
-267 IASAFRPSD
+267 
-276 DATTFQFLV
+276 DATREKI
-285 PSNFFAVTSLRKAAE
+285 LRKAAE
-300 MGYKQFAYLPLFQED
+300 MGYKQFAYLPLFQEG

-321 PFILPSDKREIAM
+321 LSILPSDKREIAM
-334 LTTQFLSSSHFSSTM
+334 LTTQFLSSSHFSSMM
-349 LDRFQSEINHLHSGM
+349 LDRFQSEIDHLHSGM

-374 KEKKLPSSLNIQ
+374 KEKKLPSSLDIQ

-407 LDLPLL
+407 LDVPLL
-413 FVDSPVMN
+413 FVDTPVMD

-440 NAVTHMVQRGKK
+440 NAVAHMVQRGKK

-466 FERYMAYRDAVEHFG
+466 FERYMAYKDAVEYFG

-496 NYPVSLYETIRRF
+496 DYPVSLYETIRRF

>member
-1 MTTRRNFLKTGGLS
+1 MATKVTIQDIADELQLSRNTVS
-15 LASLMVGQHSFA
+15 
-27 RMAEKADD
+27 
-35 KLAGAASTTQYVC
+35 
-48 KRPVPSKRQFT
+48 
-59 SEAVEKAIATTKAK
+59 KAINNTGV
-73 LKDPKLAWM
+73 LA
-82 FENCFPNTLDTT
+82 
-94 CEHKMV
+94 
-100 NGKPDTFV
+100 
-108 LTGDIHAMWLRDSSA
+108 
-123 QVFPHIQFAN
+123 
-133 DDPKVKTMLAGVINR
+133 
-148 QTWCINID
+148 
-156 PYANGFNEGPTGSEW
+156 
-171 ESDFTDMK
+171 
-179 KELHERK
+179 
-186 WEIDSLCYP
+186 
-195 IRLAYHYWKTTGDA
+195 
-209 SIFSDEW
+209 
-216 LTAIAKVLKTFK
+216 
-228 EQQRKE
+228 
-234 DPKGPYRFQRK
+234 
-245 TERALDTMTNDGWGN
+245 
-260 PVKPVGL
+260 
-267 IASAFRPSD
+267 
-276 DATTFQFLV
+276 DATREKI
-285 PSNFFAVTSLRKAAE
+285 LRKAAE

-315 AAKTAG
+315 TAKAAEHS
-321 PFILPSDKREIAM
+321 ILPSDKREIAM
-334 LTTQFLSSSHFSSTM
+334 LTTQFLSSSHFSSMM
-349 LDRFQSEINHLHSGM
+349 LDRFQAEIDHLHSGM

-407 LDLPLL
+407 LDVPLL
-413 FVDSPVMN
+413 FVDTPVMD

-440 NAVTHMVQRGKK
+440 NAVAHMVQRGKK

-466 FERYMAYRDAVEHFG
+466 FERYMAYKDAVEYFG

>member
-1 MTTRRNFLKTGGLS
+1 MATKVTIQDIANELQLSRNTVS
-15 LASLMVGQHSFA
+15 
-27 RMAEKADD
+27 
-35 KLAGAASTTQYVC
+35 
-48 KRPVPSKRQFT
+48 
-59 SEAVEKAIATTKAK
+59 KAINNTGV
-73 LKDPKLAWM
+73 LA
-82 FENCFPNTLDTT
+82 
-94 CEHKMV
+94 
-100 NGKPDTFV
+100 
-108 LTGDIHAMWLRDSSA
+108 
-123 QVFPHIQFAN
+123 
-133 DDPKVKTMLAGVINR
+133 
-148 QTWCINID
+148 
-156 PYANGFNEGPTGSEW
+156 
-171 ESDFTDMK
+171 
-179 KELHERK
+179 
-186 WEIDSLCYP
+186 
-195 IRLAYHYWKTTGDA
+195 
-209 SIFSDEW
+209 
-216 LTAIAKVLKTFK
+216 
-228 EQQRKE
+228 
-234 DPKGPYRFQRK
+234 
-245 TERALDTMTNDGWGN
+245 
-260 PVKPVGL
+260 
-267 IASAFRPSD
+267 
-276 DATTFQFLV
+276 DATREKI
-285 PSNFFAVTSLRKAAE
+285 LRKAAE

-315 AAKTAG
+315 TAKAAEHS
-321 PFILPSDKREIAM
+321 ILPSDKREIAM
-334 LTTQFLSSSHFSSTM
+334 LTTQFLSSSHFSSMM
-349 LDRFQSEINHLHSGM
+349 LDRFQSEIDHLHSGM

-374 KEKKLPSSLNIQ
+374 KEKKLPSSLNTE

-407 LDLPLL
+407 LDVPLL
-413 FVDSPVMN
+413 FVDTPVMD

-431 YMENRIEIQ
+431 YMENRIEVQ
-440 NAVTHMVQRGKK
+440 NAVAHMVQRGKK

-466 FERYMAYRDAVEHFG
+466 FERYMAYKDAVEYFG

>member
-1 MTTRRNFLKTGGLS
+1 MATKVTIQDIANELQLSRNTVS
-15 LASLMVGQHSFA
+15 
-27 RMAEKADD
+27 
-35 KLAGAASTTQYVC
+35 
-48 KRPVPSKRQFT
+48 
-59 SEAVEKAIATTKAK
+59 KAINNTGV
-73 LKDPKLAWM
+73 LA
-82 FENCFPNTLDTT
+82 
-94 CEHKMV
+94 
-100 NGKPDTFV
+100 
-108 LTGDIHAMWLRDSSA
+108 
-123 QVFPHIQFAN
+123 
-133 DDPKVKTMLAGVINR
+133 
-148 QTWCINID
+148 
-156 PYANGFNEGPTGSEW
+156 
-171 ESDFTDMK
+171 
-179 KELHERK
+179 
-186 WEIDSLCYP
+186 
-195 IRLAYHYWKTTGDA
+195 
-209 SIFSDEW
+209 
-216 LTAIAKVLKTFK
+216 
-228 EQQRKE
+228 
-234 DPKGPYRFQRK
+234 
-245 TERALDTMTNDGWGN
+245 
-260 PVKPVGL
+260 
-267 IASAFRPSD
+267 
-276 DATTFQFLV
+276 DATREKI
-285 PSNFFAVTSLRKAAE
+285 LRKAAE

-315 AAKTAG
+315 TAKAAEHS
-321 PFILPSDKREIAM
+321 ILPSDKREIAM
-334 LTTQFLSSSHFSSTM
+334 LTTQFLSSSHFSSMM
-349 LDRFQSEINHLHSGM
+349 LDRFQAEIDHLHSGM

-407 LDLPLL
+407 LDVPLL
-413 FVDSPVMN
+413 FVDTPVME
-421 MRPPLKADRL
+421 MRPSLKADRL
-431 YMENRIEIQ
+431 YMENRTEIQ
-440 NAVTHMVQRGKK
+440 NAVAHMVQRGKK

-466 FERYMAYRDAVEHFG
+466 FERYMAYKDAVEYFG

-564 IHGQIMGYTAAN
+564 IHEQIMGYTAAN